1 MWCVAWFGTICTIE
15 KKLKNTHGGVFKTSF
30 KLLHGWFSRLLNCRN
45 GTKSRK
51 TSPSLDL
58 WEVSKCIFSQSLS
71 KSKKKYF
78 QGRYTPWRWGKKWNL
93 MTFFWRCQ
101 LKIQNILL
109 VFCNAFG
116 NIENVTQI
124 FRSLN

>member
-15 KKLKNTHGGVFKTSF
+15 KNWKTPMEECLK
-30 KLLHGWFSRLLNCRN
+30 RLLNSSMVGFHVFWIVEMVPNRAKHHQVWIFERSPN
-45 GTKSRK
+45 VYFLSHYRK
-51 TSPSLDL
+51 
-58 WEVSKCIFSQSLS
+58 V
-71 KSKKKYF
+71 KKKYF